1 MMTPPTENPQ
11 PGLFSHRPSA
21 LPVALSLLLV
31 TGAILFG
38 IYGPQIAG
46 RLSQSGGVPL
56 VDMVDAAGDMRLGA
70 VMETLRE
77 KDAPDLNLQEAR
89 GLVQRFIGRSAAV
102 QNLASVGYHLK
113 RVGPASPPGAKYRG
127 AVLVYRGEGEQ
138 TGHWVVLFMAADE
151 GQFISFDSLGRPR
164 PLMPDMTLEGEL
176 AQQTGGDA
184 TALVW
189 SDGPVL
195 HVACFET
202 ADEAQR
208 VCEAIAAP

>member
-1 MMTPPTENPQ
+1 MTPSPTENPP

-89 GLVQRFIGRSAAV
+89 GLVQRLIGRNAAV
-102 QNLASVGYHLK
+102 QNLASMGYHLK

-138 TGHWVVLFMAADE
+138 TGHWVVLIMAADE
-151 GQFISFDSLGRPR
+151 GQFISFDEVVPR
-164 PLMPDMTLEGEL
+164 LNKVLLRTSFRFFKEPEL
-176 AQQTGGDA
+176 RD
-184 TALVW
+184 
-189 SDGPVL
+189 P
-195 HVACFET
+195 
-202 ADEAQR
+202 
-208 VCEAIAAP
+208 

>member
-1 MMTPPTENPQ
+1 MSSDAHE
-11 PGLFSHRPSA
+11 PGSGTLFQHRPSA
-21 LPVALSLLLV
+21 LPITLSLLLV
-31 TGAILFG
+31 AGAILFG

-46 RLSQSGGVPL
+46 RLSQAGGIPL
-56 VDMVDAAGDMRLGA
+56 VDMVDAASDMRLTA
-70 VMETLRE
+70 VMETFRDR
-77 KDAPDLNLQEAR
+77 DAPDLDTEEAR
-89 GLVQRFIGRSAAV
+89 GLVLRYIGRNAAV
-102 QNLASVGYHLK
+102 RDLAPQGYHLK

-127 AVLVYRGEGEQ
+127 AVIVYAGEGERS
-138 TGHWVVLFMAADE
+138 GHWIVLFLAADE

-176 AQQTGGDA
+176 AQHTGGDA

-202 ADEAQR
+202 SEEAHQLA
-208 VCEAIAAP
+208 EAIGAP